1 MRVLVGWDDVE
12 QADLISLYLGVEATE
27 IVVTDDPEKL
37 IAEVKRSANWDVI
50 LITTKLPDFD
60 GSYALF
66 EMLRQLRPQIPVIC
80 ACQSQDVFR
89 MAKFMSAGMQMYVL
103 RDAGADFIFLLQA
116 TLETVVLA
124 VHNQREQKMAE
135 RLREEVDSV
144 RKLQESI
151 TPRDITLPVGY
162 QIVARYEP
170 SQMKVLGGQPIV
182 MAGGDYYDIFRLD
195 NSHIV
200 LLVGDA
206 SGHGMKACMSIMTM
220 HTLARMIRNREFE
233 DPATFVMEINRHLCE
248 QSIVSNEGGFI
259 TMLYGVLNTDRHELR
274 WCSAGH
280 PIPLIQ
286 DLERNE
292 IQALADDD
300 AGGLPLAITPDAE
313 YETHTSIVP
322 AGSRLLLYTDG
333 LAEAFPESA
342 EVHAE
347 FGLNGIQG
355 VLQRLV
361 RQPLADVFQTLF
373 DESNAFTQGG
383 GRHDDTS
390 VVLLEHSC

>member
-12 QADLISLYLGVEATE
+12 QSDLISLYLGVEATE
-27 IVVTDDPEKL
+27 IVVTADPEKL
-37 IAEVKRSANWDVI
+37 ISEARRSAAWDVI
-50 LITTKLPDFD
+50 LITTNLPNLEASF
-60 GSYALF
+60 SLF
-66 EMLRQLRPQIPVIC
+66 EKLRQLRPQIPVVC
-80 ACQSQDVFR
+80 ACESQDVFR
-89 MAKFMSAGMQMYVL
+89 MAKFMSAGMRMYVL

-116 TLETVVLA
+116 TLETVVAA
-124 VHNQREQKMAE
+124 VHSEREQKIAE

-151 TPRDITLPVGY
+151 TPRDIALPAGY

-170 SQMKVLGGQPIV
+170 SQMRVLGGQPIV

-195 NSHIV
+195 DSHIV

-233 DPATFVMEINRHLCE
+233 DPATFVVEINRHLCE

-259 TMLYGVLNTDRHELR
+259 TMLYAVLNTDRHELR

-280 PIPLIQ
+280 PVPLLQ
-286 DLERNE
+286 DMERNE
-292 IQALADDD
+292 IRPLAEDD

-313 YETHTSIVP
+313 YETHTSTVP
-322 AGSRLLLYTDG
+322 AHSRLLLYTDG
-333 LAEAFPESA
+333 LAEAFPEGTD
-342 EVHAE
+342 VHAE
-347 FGLNGIQG
+347 FGLNGILG
-355 VLQRLV
+355 TLRRLAHK
-361 RQPLADVFQTLF
+361 PMGDVFQALF
-373 DESNAFTQGG
+373 DDSNAFTQGS

-390 VVLLEHSC
+390 VVLLEHSV